1 MQDIQ
6 VPKTQEIQ
14 ELRETLSRLASMNAA
29 SFSEGGVVHTER
41 DKENDR
47 VLEEF
52 RFCNLSVCRIKYK
65 ELDYNAKRPYA
76 TSALAQRIKAKM
88 EAQVLPAPSLELI
101 HWFMTKI
108 LQSNKGK
115 VEGKAQKKWY
125 NLRIAAQERLWVNRE
140 HREDDIAEML
150 EGNSDKDFLAYL
162 ADVKKNLKR
171 ISNDDFQ
178 RFGCLKSGC
187 R

>member
-6 VPKTQEIQ
+6 VLKTQEIQ
-14 ELRETLSRLASMNAA
+14 ELRETLSRLASINAA

-65 ELDYNAKRPYA
+65 ELDYKAKRPYA

-88 EAQVLPAPSLELI
+88 EAHVLPAPASSSS
-101 HWFMTKI
+101 TG
-108 LQSNKGK
+108 S
-115 VEGKAQKKWY
+115 
-125 NLRIAAQERLWVNRE
+125 
-140 HREDDIAEML
+140 
-150 EGNSDKDFLAYL
+150 
-162 ADVKKNLKR
+162 
-171 ISNDDFQ
+171 
-178 RFGCLKSGC
+178 
-187 R
+187 